1 MKISLKVR
9 LAFWYSLI
17 VGISLSAFGLF
28 TYFSV
33 SNELNQSLDSSLKKV
48 AESLNFILRQ
58 SQDDVDKQKEK
69 PQKTK
74 KANKK
79 DKFAVFRES
88 GKREFVGPLRPQSKE
103 FDVQIGLFDE
113 NNPVLTAVYEHI
125 LLNTKNYYIQIA
137 DTNLQVVWK
146 TKNLKSN
153 TLPFLPKSE
162 IQLEESKEIPDSVIQ
177 YVKTVF
183 QEHLEGS
190 FDNIYIDN
198 QKVRLFVKNTNQAVI
213 SVGYSIED
221 IENTLNGLFSI
232 LIYAFP
238 IILII
243 STIGGL
249 ILSKLSLRA
258 IDEIA
263 VNAEEITASNLSRRL
278 PEPLTN
284 DEVGHLTN
292 TLNKMIERLEGS
304 FNQIRQFTSDASHE
318 LKTPLTILRGEI
330 EIALQSQKK
339 PEQYQIILAS
349 ALEEAERLSNV
360 VETLL
365 ELSRADAGQ
374 VKMAFQEQNISKLI
388 ADISEDAEILAEQK
402 SIWVE
407 KKIPAT
413 VIANFDSA
421 RMHQAI
427 LNIVDNAIKYT
438 NEHGKISIELTED
451 EKYAILK
458 VSDTGIGIPKN
469 QLPYIFDRFY
479 RVDKARSH
487 ETRGAGL
494 GLSIVKWIIDVHKGK
509 IDVKSQL
516 LYGTSF
522 TIKIPK
528 KKNIEGDNYEY
539 TPKFSR

>member
-74 KANKK
+74 KSSKK

-88 GKREFVGPLRPQSKE
+88 GKREFVGPLRPQSPE
-103 FDVQIGLFDE
+103 FDIEIGLFDE

-137 DTNLQVVWK
+137 DTNLQIVWK

-153 TLPFLPKSE
+153 SLPFLPKSD
-162 IQLEESKEIPDSVIQ
+162 IHPEENKEIPDSVVQ
-177 YVKTVF
+177 FVKTIF
-183 QEHLEGS
+183 QEHIEGN

-374 VKMAFQEQNISKLI
+374 VKMAFQEQNIAKLI
-388 ADISEDAEILAEQK
+388 SDISEDADILAEQK

>member
-48 AESLNFILRQ
+48 SESLNYILRQ

>member
-1 MKISLKVR
+1 LKISLKVK

-58 SQDDVDKQKEK
+58 SQDDTDKQKEK

-74 KANKK
+74 KSSKK

-103 FDVQIGLFDE
+103 FDIQIGLFDE

-198 QKVRLFVKNTNQAVI
+198 QKVRLYVKNTNQAVI

-374 VKMAFQEQNISKLI
+374 VKMSFQEQNISKLI

-451 EKYAILK
+451 DKYAILK

-494 GLSIVKWIIDVHKGK
+494 GLSIVKWIIDVHKGR

>member
-1 MKISLKVR
+1 LKISLKVR

>member
-1 MKISLKVR
+1 MKISLKVK

-48 AESLNFILRQ
+48 SESLNFILKQ
-58 SQDDVDKQKEK
+58 SQEDIEKQKEK

-74 KANKK
+74 KSSKK
-79 DKFAVFRES
+79 DKFAVFTES
-88 GKREFVGPLRPQSKE
+88 GKREFVGPLRPQSID
-103 FDVQIGLFDE
+103 FDSQIGFFDE

-125 LLNTKNYYIQIA
+125 LLNTKNYFIQIA
-137 DTNLQVVWK
+137 DTNLQIVWK

-153 TLPFLPKSE
+153 TLPFLPKNDILKDE
-162 IQLEESKEIPDSVIQ
+162 NEAIPDSVIQ
-177 YVKTVF
+177 FVKTVF
-183 QEHLEGS
+183 QEHLEGN

-198 QKVRLFVKNTNQAVI
+198 QKVRLFVKNTNQAII

-232 LIYAFP
+232 LLYAFP
-238 IILII
+238 IILIV

-292 TLNKMIERLEGS
+292 TLNKMIERLEES
-304 FNQIRQFTSDASHE
+304 FNQIRRFTSDASHE

-330 EIALQSQKK
+330 EIALQTQKK

-374 VKMAFQEQNISKLI
+374 VKMAFQEQNIAKLI
-388 ADISEDAEILAEQK
+388 MDISEDAEILAEQK
-402 SIWVE
+402 NIWVE
-407 KKIPAT
+407 KRIPQTVTAT
-413 VIANFDSA
+413 FDSA
-421 RMHQAI
+421 RLHQAI

-438 NEHGKISIELTED
+438 NENGKISIELTED

-458 VSDTGIGIPKN
+458 VSDTGIGIPRN

-479 RVDKARSH
+479 RVDKARSQ

-509 IDVKSQL
+509 IDIKSQL
-516 LYGTSF
+516 HYGTSF

-528 KKNIEGDNYEY
+528 KKNLEENNYEY
-539 TPKFSR
+539 FPMFSR

>member
-1 MKISLKVR
+1 LKISLKVR

-48 AESLNFILRQ
+48 SESLNYILRQ